1 MFPTR
6 WSTLVGILFMFGTI
20 RAFLVP
26 SVHEAVPYY
35 DQSIP
40 AEMIHEEDNT
50 NENPETPIITVVK
63 KPKQTFSGSIRNP
76 NIFWR
81 TPRNT
86 KDPVF
91 VFSTL
96 LNHQWLLS
104 ESWFYQ
110 KYLTNARILNKII
123 NFIVVWFT
131 FYTNPLIERELT
143 QLHLWFIM
151 KLLDIN

>member
-1 MFPTR
+1 MFPTK
-6 WSTLVGILFMFGTI
+6 WFTLAGILFMFGTI

-26 SVHEAVPYY
+26 WVHEAVPYY

-40 AEMIHEEDNT
+40 AEMINEEDKM

-63 KPKQTFSGSIRNP
+63 KPKQTFSGVSIQHP

-96 LNHQWLLS
+96 LNHQ
-104 ESWFYQ
+104 
-110 KYLTNARILNKII
+110 
-123 NFIVVWFT
+123 
-131 FYTNPLIERELT
+131 
-143 QLHLWFIM
+143 
-151 KLLDIN
+151 